1 MLRRLQLVDMD
12 AAAMVR
18 QTTFDHTFPWLAG
31 FHTPADTRWF
41 FRERLINTCEVWGSF
56 DGSEMTGI
64 IAYREGWI
72 DQLYILPKAQ
82 GRGCGTALLLLAQN
96 AFGCLHLWTFQRNI
110 RARRFYEA
118 KGFRLVEETDGAK
131 NQEKEPDALYFW
143 TRTEF

>member
-1 MLRRLQLVDMD
+1 MLG
-12 AAAMVR
+12 AAGNQRTLLSIKLISA
-18 QTTFDHTFPWLAG
+18 AG
-31 FHTPADTRWF
+31 EFGNRNEAF
-41 FRERLINTCEVWGSF
+41 NKL
-56 DGSEMTGI
+56 
-64 IAYREGWI
+64 I